1 MTGRFR
7 MVITV
12 TAVLATVGLAG
23 LGVMA
28 ISRGDVPEWLGC
40 KQLFETDYDKY
51 AREQETKCAQEVATL
66 EKERTEANED
76 AGGNPVFPE
85 PPTASP
91 HSGTS
96 SVVVGVFPDT
106 APMQVPSAAREGL
119 DLSTIA
125 YAPHDIL
132 IAASEKRDKTVGVL
146 YHFRGNAD
154 GNGYDEHVYRYPGRG
169 PIVLEALAAD
179 NRIVTF
185 RWGDGQAGF
194 FELASG
200 TASFA
205 AYAS

>member
-28 ISRGDVPEWLGC
+28 ISRGDVPEWLRR
-40 KQLFETDYDKY
+40 KQAFEADYDKY
-51 AREQETKCAQEVATL
+51 AREQETKCAQEVATH
-66 EKERTEANED
+66 EKQRAEASKG
-76 AGGNPVFPE
+76 AKGNPVLPE

-91 HSGTS
+91 QSGTPGAIA
-96 SVVVGVFPDT
+96 GVFVDT

-119 DLSTIA
+119 DFSTIA
-125 YAPHDIL
+125 YVPHDIL
-132 IAASEKRDKTVGVL
+132 IAASEKRGKTVGVL

-169 PIVLEALAAD
+169 PIVLESLAAD
-179 NRIVTF
+179 NGIVTF

-205 AYAS
+205 AYAP